1 MSRCTSGI
9 SGQLEKWC
17 GWQSRCISG
26 QKFVAVCLWAS
37 RSRWSV
43 LGPDMFQPW
52 GTPCVK
58 PAATLRKAEQ
68 APVDKCQSMF
78 MNDGHNTVTDVA
90 AQPSW
95 CRNGLVLLSLH
106 QITAHPIHIN
116 QIKARLGKIPGL
128 QDASSCLVGI
138 FVPKKLLSV
147 HQNIEINQKCMG
159 PSWPQLQGGILGA
172 LLSWVDVVKSW

>member
-68 APVDKCQSMF
+68 APVDKCQSML
-78 MNDGHNTVTDVA
+78 MNDGHNPVTDVA

-95 CRNGLVLLSLH
+95 CRNGLVLLSRCH
-106 QITAHPIHIN
+106 QILSRCHQILSRCHQIPEHPIHLN
-116 QIKARLGKIPGL
+116 QIKAWWKFLTRYHQEQKESCILGIRMYNVHARRLGREF
-128 QDASSCLVGI
+128 SNRR
-138 FVPKKLLSV
+138 F
-147 HQNIEINQKCMG
+147 
-159 PSWPQLQGGILGA
+159 
-172 LLSWVDVVKSW
+172 